1 MVFSS
6 PEFLF
11 MYLPLVL
18 VLYYAVPAR
27 HRQFR
32 NVVLLVVSLFFYG
45 WGGKPAYVLLMVG
58 TIVADWFFGYMVDKY
73 RGDDKKAKAW
83 LVASVVFNIGLL
95 GFFKYFDFI
104 VSNLALIPGL
114 SWMKPLGITL
124 PLGISFYT
132 FQAMS
137 YVIDVYR
144 RDTPV
149 QKNVASFG
157 TYVTLF
163 PQLIAG
169 PIVRYRDVDDQL
181 GDREETVTLFASGV
195 RTFIAG
201 LGKKVILGNA
211 ACEVWELLA
220 SVPAGEKTV
229 LGAWLGIIFYT
240 FHIYYDFSGYSDMAI
255 GLGKM
260 FGFRFLENFNYPY
273 IAKSITDFWRRW
285 HMSLSTWFRE
295 YVYFPL
301 GGSRC
306 SVWKNY
312 RNLFAVWLLTGI
324 WHGANWNYVLWGL
337 YYFLLLVVEKAFLG
351 KLLEKAPAVLRHI
364 YTLFFVAIGW
374 LLFVSTDM
382 SAGFTYLGNL
392 FGVGVTGAGGGYTVY
407 DLVRSI
413 PFLVILTIAAT
424 PLPKKLFYRLYEK
437 SRGMRTAAMCGTAV
451 LLLLVTACLISS
463 SYNPFIYWIF

>member
-6 PEFLF
+6 PEFMFLY
-11 MYLPLVL
+11 MPLVL
-18 VLYYAVPAR
+18 VLYYAVPQR
-27 HRQFR
+27 HRQLR
-32 NVVLLVVSLFFYG
+32 NIVLLLVSLVFYG
-45 WGGKPAYVLLMVG
+45 WGEPVYVLLMVV
-58 TIVADWFFGYMVDKY
+58 TIAADWFFGYMVDKT
-73 RGDDKKAKAW
+73 RADRKKAKNW
-83 LVASVVFNIGLL
+83 LVLSVIFNLALL

-104 VSNLALIPGL
+104 VSNLRLLPGL
-114 SWMKPLGITL
+114 SGLQPLGITL

-144 RDTPV
+144 QDTPV
-149 QKNVASFG
+149 QKNITSFG

-163 PQLIAG
+163 PQLVAG

-181 GDREETVTLFASGV
+181 TDRKETVTLFASGV
-195 RTFIAG
+195 RTFTAG
-201 LGKKVILGNA
+201 LAKKVLLGNVA
-211 ACEVWELLA
+211 GELWETLSA
-220 SVPAGEKTV
+220 IPAGERTV
-229 LGAWLGIIFYT
+229 LGAWLGILFYT

-306 SVWKNY
+306 SAFKTY
-312 RNLFAVWLLTGI
+312 RNLLVVWLLTGI

-337 YYFLLLVVEKAFLG
+337 YYFLLLVIEKAFLG
-351 KLLEKAPAVLRHI
+351 KFLEKLPAVCRHL
-364 YTLFFVAIGW
+364 YTMFFVAIGW
-374 LLFVSTDM
+374 LLFVSTDLG
-382 SAGFTYLGNL
+382 AGAVYLGNL
-392 FGVGVTGAGGGYTVY
+392 FGAGVRGFVSEASVY
-407 DLVRSI
+407 DLVRNV
-413 PFLVILTIAAT
+413 PFILILSVAAT

-437 SRGMRTAAMCGTAV
+437 SEGMRAVAVCGTVVVMFLA
-451 LLLLVTACLISS
+451 TAYLISS
-463 SYNPFIYWIF
+463 SYNPFIYYIF